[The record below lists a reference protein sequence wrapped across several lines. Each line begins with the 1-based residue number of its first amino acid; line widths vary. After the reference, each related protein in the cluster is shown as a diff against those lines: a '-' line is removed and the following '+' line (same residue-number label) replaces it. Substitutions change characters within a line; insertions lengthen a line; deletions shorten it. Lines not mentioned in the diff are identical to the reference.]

1 MEEFKYDT
9 YCGLYC
15 GACDIMAAFK
25 KSTVENTKPQWEDL
39 PVEFRKNIPAGK
51 AAEIIC
57 YGCKS
62 DTVFIGCSKC
72 LIRNCAKEKMQVETC
87 FDCGKFPCLKFRV
100 FGFIRKLMEKKLPH
114 LKSAHRNQL
123 TIQEKGL
130 AVWLHQ
136 QEALWKCPQCRTDF
150 TWYSQTCPK
159 CGNELESVKDFR
171 LI

>member
-51 AAEIIC
+51 AADIIC

-72 LIRNCAKEKMQVETC
+72 LIRKCAKKKMEGQPSI
-87 FDCGKFPCLKFRV
+87 GKRRILLFAMNVSDPYAR
-100 FGFIRKLMEKKLPH
+100 
-114 LKSAHRNQL
+114 
-123 TIQEKGL
+123 
-130 AVWLHQ
+130 
-136 QEALWKCPQCRTDF
+136 
-150 TWYSQTCPK
+150 
-159 CGNELESVKDFR
+159 
-171 LI
+171 